1 MGNLSSAAHTHS
13 ISVGMLR
20 IISLGCHVVESVS
33 GATFSLLP
41 ESSGYVVIARS
52 LESWARMMEPCVSL
66 YILLAIK
73 EKNKKRWDAGPPA
86 NTPLSCE
93 FVMCSSCSMATKRS

>member
-73 EKNKKRWDAGPPA
+73 EKKQNEVGRW
-86 NTPLSCE
+86 TTRKH
-93 FVMCSSCSMATKRS
+93 SSLV